1 MSEEWLR
8 RNIGVSTESE
18 NDANTV
24 LTWNSQTN
32 LKIILKRKHLS
43 IQKQSILFFNLLS
56 IIIDS
61 FKNKT

>member
-18 NDANTV
+18 NDVNTV

-56 IIIDS
+56 IIMDS

>member
-56 IIIDS
+56 TIIDS